1 MKPINT
7 YLIKLTGLLLLA
19 ITLQSCMEQPGTW
32 KNDQIKAG
40 KRDDFHELNDKVF
53 KAIKANDLVAAKL
66 FMSKE
71 MIDNTYTRKLVELVG
86 NGLTDNKYSLL
97 DEYYVV
103 NKFNDLDT
111 IKAKSN
117 ATNSYSLYY
126 SSAAREMYFAFYV
139 STNSVNRFIISTVYA
154 KYSYGWKLNDLD
166 IAPYTINGKTA
177 PELYKL
183 AKEEYDKKYLIA
195 AVNNAALAL
204 TCVRPISIWQYPD
217 EGDISDF
224 NSKIINEAN
233 QKYKFPFLLNQ
244 LPTKPMILKVYNQKN
259 DNGYFPMVYYMT
271 HIKISDTTA
280 VKNENIQIKKI
291 LYKAMPGIEKDTKY
305 VFYEAFNKFPNSSE
319 SVDRFDMVDK
329 TQ

>member
-7 YLIKLTGLLLLA
+7 YLIKLTGLLLLV
-19 ITLQSCMEQPGTW
+19 IVLQGCMEQPGTW

-40 KRDDFHELNDKVF
+40 KRDDFHELNGQVF
-53 KAIKANDLVAAKL
+53 KAIKVNDLVAAKL

-71 MIDNTYTRKLVELVG
+71 MIDNTYTRRSVELVS
-86 NGLTDNKYSLL
+86 NGLNDNKYSLL

-103 NKFNDLDT
+103 NKWLDNDT
-111 IKAKSN
+111 INAKSSGI
-117 ATNSYSLYY
+117 NSYDLYY
-126 SSAAREMYFAFYV
+126 PGTTREMYIAFYV
-139 STNSVNRFIISTVYA
+139 SANSINRFIISTVYA
-154 KYSYGWKLNDLD
+154 KYNYGWKLSDLD

-183 AKEEYDKKYLIA
+183 AKEEYNKKYLIA

-204 TCVRPISIWQYPD
+204 TCVKPISIWQYPD
-217 EGDISDF
+217 EGEISDF

-233 QKYKFPFLLNQ
+233 QKYKFPFTLNQ
-244 LPTKPMILKVYNQKN
+244 LPAKPMILKVYNQKS
-259 DNGYFPMVYYMT
+259 DNGYFPMIYYMT
-271 HIKISDTTA
+271 HININDTTA
-280 VKNENIQIKKI
+280 VKLENTQVKKI
-291 LYKAMPGIEKDTKY
+291 LYKEMPGIEKDTKY